1 MLSENSTLA
10 ESGIYETTGC
20 RVIAVTDD
28 SGFSSTIDPQREF
41 TGDERLVV
49 VGTDEAVHQFEKR
62 FDVSSTEAVS

>member
-1 MLSENSTLA
+1 M
-10 ESGIYETTGC
+10 
-20 RVIAVTDD
+20 IAVTDD